1 MVHQVAQGID
11 LVLRDTRA
19 HVFGLDKG
27 EELFAEFR
35 CDKLFGVGFEVF
47 QVADFIPFL
56 EGRGNGTV
64 LAVAYRHSGIQVQV
78 VDAAVI
84 RGQRGNHVALLAPL
98 AYFFHQLLLE
108 CQLFFQFFPL
118 DATLG
123 IGHFL
128 FQLELCCTPYLYKE
142 EQEHAQEHKRDN
154 ARKQQATFQ
163 NAFRNG
169 TDLLGDDA
177 FADKVGQHPVRRM
190 DGNVVHGFPDAVVL
204 EGNDARLVVREV
216 GTHLFHGEP
225 FFEYGIFHGGKQ
237 VVSACKPA

>member
-56 EGRGNGTV
+56 EGRRNGTV

-78 VDAAVI
+78 VDATVI

-98 AYFFHQLLLE
+98 AYSFHQLLLE

-154 ARKQQATFQ
+154 PGKQQATFQ

-169 TDLLGDDA
+169 TDLFGDDA

-204 EGNDARLVVREV
+204 KRNDACLVVREI
-216 GTHLFHGEP
+216 GTHLFHGEAL
-225 FFEYGIFHGGKQ
+225 FEYGFFHGGKK
-237 VVSACKPA
+237 VVAVREPA